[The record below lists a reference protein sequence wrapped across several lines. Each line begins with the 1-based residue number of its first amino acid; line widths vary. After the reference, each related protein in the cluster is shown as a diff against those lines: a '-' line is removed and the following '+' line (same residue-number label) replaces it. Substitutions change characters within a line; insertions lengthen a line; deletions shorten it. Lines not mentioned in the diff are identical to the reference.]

1 MFEVGFEFEVFE
13 FEVFEFEVFEV
24 VQGVFLKISYF
35 GVKSVI

>member
-35 GVKSVI
+35 GVKPVI